1 MMKKICTL
9 GAVCAL
15 ILTACGKTVN
25 AVQTT
30 GSQKIEESHPASG
43 RIQVENVESQVI
55 TVTSRETVRVAPD
68 MAEITY
74 AVTTQNKD
82 AAVCQAENGEKLNQL
97 VETLKELG
105 VEESSIQTSNFD
117 MNPRYDWDRNGAIVG
132 YEATTQVIV
141 SDIELDQAGTV
152 MTKSVEAGVNRIQSV
167 SFLSSHYDESY
178 QEALKLAV
186 AQAQE
191 KAQALADA
199 SGCTLGRP
207 VHITE
212 YSANDHARYENQA
225 LRAVM
230 KEEAAAD
237 MAVMP
242 GEIEVQ
248 ASISVDY
255 AIQ

>member
-1 MMKKICTL
+1 MMKKICTF

-15 ILTACGKTVN
+15 ILTACGKTAN
-25 AVQTT
+25 AVQTV
-30 GSQKIEESHPASG
+30 GSGNTDRSQQTSEK
-43 RIQVENVESQVI
+43 IQVEHVDSQVI
-55 TVTSRETVRVAPD
+55 TVTSRETVRVVPD
-68 MAEITY
+68 MAEIIY

-82 AAVCQAENGEKLNQL
+82 AAVCQSENGEKLNQL
-97 VETLKELG
+97 VETLKGLG
-105 VEESSIQTSNFD
+105 IEETSIQTSNFD
-117 MNPRYDWDRNGAIVG
+117 MNPRYDWERNGAIVG

-141 SDIELDQAGTV
+141 SDIELDQAGVV
-152 MTKSVEAGVNRIQSV
+152 MTKSVESGVNEIRSV

-199 SGCTLGRP
+199 SGCTLGRA

-212 YSANDHARYENQA
+212 YSANDNTRYENQVM
-225 LRAVM
+225 RSAV
-230 KEEAAAD
+230 KEAAAAD

-242 GEIEVQ
+242 GEIEVE